1 MFAVL
6 ALASAVCY
14 GAADFLGGFTA
25 KRANTLAVVV
35 VSQLSGLVLLL
46 LMLPVLPAS
55 APMRSDYLWGAIAG
69 LTGGAGVALLYRAL
83 AIGVMAVVAPT
94 TAVCAVAIPVLAA
107 IAFGERPGLA
117 TIGGIALAIAAIVLV
132 SQSSVPERV
141 EGSALDIPAKPST
154 SSQRLWPRFAR
165 QPVVRS
171 PQRVQDS
178 RLSPHNGLV
187 RDAPAL
193 HTGASAFSLALISGV
208 VIGFFFLALAR
219 TSDEAGLWPLI
230 AARGVSVG
238 LFAAIARLTSK
249 PLRIPMGILGTVAA
263 GGILDM
269 LANLLYLIATRSGP
283 LSVVVTLASLYP
295 ASTVLLARIVLH
307 ERLNA
312 RQWIGV
318 VCAMVAVAVIVR

>member
-1 MFAVL
+1 MMFLL
-6 ALASAVCY
+6 ALTSSALY
-14 GAADFLGGFTA
+14 GAADFLGGVA
-25 KRANTLAVVV
+25 SKRLSTTVVVAISQATGLAVLLVA
-35 VSQLSGLVLLL
+35 VSLL
-46 LMLPVLPAS
+46 PRADPA
-55 APMRSDYLWGAIAG
+55 GADFAYGAAAG
-69 LTGGAGVALLYRAL
+69 LAGTIGVGLLYRAL

-132 SQSSVPERV
+132 SQSSVP
-141 EGSALDIPAKPST
+141 
-154 SSQRLWPRFAR
+154 
-165 QPVVRS
+165 
-171 PQRVQDS
+171 
-178 RLSPHNGLV
+178 V
-187 RDAPAL
+187 RDAPAR
-193 HTGASAFSLALISGV
+193 HTSASAFSLAVIAGIA
-208 VIGFFFLALAR
+208 IGFFFLALAR
-219 TSDEAGLWPLI
+219 TSDEAGLWPLV

-295 ASTVLLARIVLH
+295 ASTVFLARIVLH
-307 ERLNA
+307 ERLNT

-318 VCAMVAVAVIVR
+318 VCAMVAVAMIVR